1 MKIEGKAAIVT
12 GASRGVG
19 RSAALQLAR
28 GGCHVA
34 VNYSSSKA
42 EAEEVVEEVRALG
55 VKCIS
60 IAADV
65 ADDASCKRMV
75 DTAAKEFGR
84 LDILINNAATTSFIP
99 HSHLD
104 GVTDEAW
111 TRILSVNLKGPF
123 QCIRAAKPHMD
134 AAGEGEI
141 VNVASIAGVAAMG
154 SSIPYC
160 ASKAGLINMGVALAR
175 VLGPKIRINTIA
187 PGFIEGKWLQQG
199 LGDLYEPV
207 KKANEQIAVL
217 QKVCTADDVADAIL
231 AFITGSDMVTG
242 QTLVV
247 DGGRLIG
254 PKIS

>member
-1 MKIEGKAAIVT
+1 MKIEGKAAVVT

-19 RSAALQLAR
+19 RSAALQLAQR
-28 GGCHVA
+28 GCHVA

-55 VKCIS
+55 VKCIP

-65 ADDASCKRMV
+65 ADDAACKHMIES
-75 DTAAKEFGR
+75 AAREFGH

-99 HSHLD
+99 HSRLD
-104 GVTDEAW
+104 GVTDDVW
-111 TRILSVNLKGPF
+111 KRILSVNLQGPF
-123 QCIRAAKPHMD
+123 QCIRAAKPHLE

-160 ASKAGLINMGVALAR
+160 ASKAALINMGVALAR
-175 VLGPKIRINTIA
+175 VLGPKIRLNTVA
-187 PGFIEGKWLQQG
+187 PGFIEGNWLRQG
-199 LGDLYEPV
+199 LGDMYEPV
-207 KKANEQIAVL
+207 KKANENIAVL
-217 QKVCTADDVADAIL
+217 NKVCTADDVADAIL